1 MTFPEAVKAMIERS
15 GYFIGRP
22 GGIVLVM
29 NSHGTM
35 IRPDRKSASWIC
47 LKAMDVIAIDW
58 GLFPIPGQEQSS
70 EGAPA

>member
-1 MTFPEAVKAMIERS
+1 MMFHEAVKAMIERS

-29 NSHGTM
+29 NSHGTL

-47 LKAMDVIAIDW
+47 FKAHDAIAIDW
-58 GLFPIPGQEQSS
+58 GLFPVPGKEVDQVEQQ
-70 EGAPA
+70 A